1 MAIGCFAVMA
11 LVLTTAF
18 RPEKELNDFW
28 KQLGITKEEG
38 DDKITEGF
46 LRNVARSDNNP
57 HGFLIERWRVLENKD
72 LKTLNR

>member
-1 MAIGCFAVMA
+1 MEQRILKVILIQLKIMAIACFAVMA
-11 LVLTTAF
+11 FMLTTAF

-46 LRNVARSDNNP
+46 
-57 HGFLIERWRVLENKD
+57 
-72 LKTLNR
+72 